1 MAMQKIALV
10 GANGKLGPA
19 VLDELLASGK
29 FQLAGARDLRGNKIT
44 VPECE
49 LPCIRCLVVPSLKL
63 WTHKLCFDLLRGSYK
78 SNKPTLDDL
87 RKFGDAVKPLYK
99 PLDRENIDIASSWEG
114 LFSCHTRTII
124 ESSFRLNLLKSL
136 PVEIQIMISDFIG
149 PCWYLIVLGE
159 TRRLIEVLRNPRKSQ
174 CERLSLTK
182 EVYITR
188 ITYQGNSYITNI
200 SNIPLES
207 QSLDT
212 STQECLKLPTQVKSL
227 IISTDHIGVRRLQ
240 FVDGTSHPSADES
253 PWYEIIKLPGSCQ
266 ELQVINDGLFIRNMR
281 VPQDKVYD
289 VTRTWSSPY
298 PPKFEPWNT
307 YRVDKGRRLDYVKL
321 DDNSIQGLLVCCSRV
336 TNGGFYAFSNTSRP
350 FKKFVISMTQRIK
363 KTPIFWIFFPINT
376 GESIE
381 AAWVRRLKDCH
392 GRSSNP
398 ILVIQT
404 TYGRTATF
412 GPHPPAEL
420 RELYEFHPLVKE
432 NDGVI
437 SGIFHNGLDP
447 ECEQISEFG
456 VTCNKNHRV
465 RATMPQPPI
474 EKYDAP
480 SIPSRGGS
488 PAMTWY
494 LTKAPLEGLLRNR
507 LGKFGGTGMFR
518 MKPFLLSASGGAMLT
533 ARATL
538 KTFKEALIAL
548 GLMNEATNG
557 KNYHK
562 PELLSGGLVI
572 WVML

>member
-1 MAMQKIALV
+1 MAFYENEPEGVGFHLGRTLCLLCRQIANP
-10 GANGKLGPA
+10 GSF
-19 VLDELLASGK
+19 VL
-29 FQLAGARDLRGNKIT
+29 DLRGNKIT
-44 VPECE
+44 MPECE
-49 LPCIRCLVVPSLKL
+49 LPCIRCLVVPSLKF

-136 PVEIQIMISDFIG
+136 PVEIQIMILDFIG

-227 IISTDHIGVRRLQ
+227 IISTDHVGVRRLQ
-240 FVDGTSHPSADES
+240 FVDEISHPSADES
-253 PWYEIIKLPGSCQ
+253 PWYEIIEPPDSCQ
-266 ELQVINDGLFIRNMR
+266 ELQVIYDGLFIRNMR

-321 DDNSIQGLLVCCSRV
+321 DDNSIQGLL
-336 TNGGFYAFSNTSRP
+336 YLAHL
-350 FKKFVISMTQRIK
+350 IK
-363 KTPIFWIFFPINT
+363 
-376 GESIE
+376 
-381 AAWVRRLKDCH
+381 
-392 GRSSNP
+392 
-398 ILVIQT
+398 IQT

-420 RELYEFHPLVKE
+420 RELYEFHPLVKD

-437 SGIFHNGLDP
+437 SGIFHDGLDP

-456 VTCNKNHRV
+456 VTCDRNHRV
-465 RATMPQPPI
+465 RATIPQPPF
-474 EKYDAP
+474 EKYDTP
-480 SIPSRGGS
+480 PIPSHGGS

-494 LTKAPLEGLLRNR
+494 LTKAPLEGLLRVRVCRDQEKSHNPCIGLLLYYR
-507 LGKFGGTGMFR
+507 CDRVESLGQIR
-518 MKPFLLSASGGAMLT
+518 WDRDVSH
-533 ARATL
+533 
-538 KTFKEALIAL
+538 EAFSPICIRRSSV
-548 GLMNEATNG
+548 NG
-557 KNYHK
+557 KGYIKDVQRSSECYKANERSDEWQ
-562 PELLSGGLVI
+562 ELPQTGSIVWWFGHLGDAI
-572 WVML
+572 NIYND

>member
-321 DDNSIQGLLVCCSRV
+321 DDNSIQGLL
-336 TNGGFYAFSNTSRP
+336 
-350 FKKFVISMTQRIK
+350 
-363 KTPIFWIFFPINT
+363 
-376 GESIE
+376 
-381 AAWVRRLKDCH
+381 
-392 GRSSNP
+392 
-398 ILVIQT
+398 IQT